1 MTDEV
6 GQGAPCQTCRQSLD
20 NCCCFTVGDQVR
32 FIETLDPGDELCL
45 FDVVEDNGDRLMI
58 ELICDLPIRPVQAV
72 RRADVCIASVNVERR

>member
-1 MTDEV
+1 
-6 GQGAPCQTCRQSLD
+6 
-20 NCCCFTVGDQVR
+20 VR